1 MGGLLPGVDVESQ
14 RPKILKTS
22 GLIDGAHQRPNLRRD
37 AKIKR
42 IMFRKQ
48 NEILRY
54 YEILDEKESL
64 LREVILGQKQSKKIQ
79 IEKSLEFICGGCATN
94 NYKIGY

>member
-42 IMFRKQ
+42 IVFRKQ

-64 LREVILGQKQSKKIQ
+64 LREGTTWYSFEMNKK
-79 IEKSLEFICGGCATN
+79 KNLHST
-94 NYKIGY
+94 Y